1 MLEVERDRLLAA
13 VERLEIERIALGGV
27 GTDVA
32 SDVAADGGIL
42 DLDDLRAEVGQEL
55 GAERAGT
62 ELRDGEDAQIL

>member
-1 MLEVERDRLLAA
+1 
-13 VERLEIERIALGGV
+13 
-27 GTDVA
+27 VA